1 MDRQSRAARVRGLS
15 LRVPD
20 LRPAARPDAGHRGHR
35 AVFLGHRP
43 FTFTQPLYVG
53 RGIPNTWIAAGQTI
67 AASNLTSSYNATSYN
82 ATSGTRS
89 TYGVSVAVTKPG
101 ATRVGTVSI
110 TGTPPGGPIEI
121 QLPVFLTTGVNSVTG
136 GSYNPSA
143 NTVTATSTGATQV
156 TITLA
161 S

>member
-1 MDRQSRAARVRGLS
+1 MGPSSSGTG
-15 LRVPD
+15 PY
-20 LRPAARPDAGHRGHR
+20 
-35 AVFLGHRP
+35 
-43 FTFTQPLYVG
+43 TFTEPLYVG

-67 AASNLTSSYNATSYN
+67 AASNLTTSYN
-82 ATSGTRS
+82 ATSGSRS
-89 TYGVSVAVTKPG
+89 TYGVSIAVTKPG
-101 ATRVGTVSI
+101 ATRVVTVSI

-136 GSYNPSA
+136 GSYNSSTS
-143 NTVTATSTGATQV
+143 TVTATSTGASQV